1 MIRRL
6 EVRYEEEGQ
15 APKVEFEGM
24 WSRADID
31 RTYNTIIKALRFYKA
46 DLIKKM
52 TQQTNEK
59 EKDNARTK
67 RSK

>member
-59 EKDNARTK
+59 EEVSDGRRK
-67 RSK
+67 RK